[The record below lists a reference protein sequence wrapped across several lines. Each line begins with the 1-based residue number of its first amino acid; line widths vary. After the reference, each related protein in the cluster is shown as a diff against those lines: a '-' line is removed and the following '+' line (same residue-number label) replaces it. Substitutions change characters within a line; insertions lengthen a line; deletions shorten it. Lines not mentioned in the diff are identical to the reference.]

1 MMAGVNVILI
11 HGSYGSRNE
20 NWFPWLRT
28 ELHKLK
34 RKKKIRK
41 VLHVRTPSFPTPE
54 GQDLDSWLDAFSR
67 YRRYVNEKTIFV
79 GHSLGPAFILNLLE
93 GLDKKKRV
101 RAAFLVAG
109 FTGKLGITEFDG
121 INDSFTNR
129 EFDWKRIR
137 RNCRSFRVYASD
149 NDPYVP
155 LPLTEQLAKS
165 LRRKVRVVKGAG
177 NFNEECGF
185 KEFKKLLRH
194 MTTVLK

>member
-1 MMAGVNVILI
+1 MAGVNVILV
-11 HGSYGSRNE
+11 HGSYGSRDE

-28 ELHKLK
+28 ELHKLHRK
-34 RKKKIRK
+34 RKIANK
-41 VLHVRTPSFPTPE
+41 VHVRTPSFPTPE
-54 GQDLDSWLDAFSR
+54 GQDIDSWLAAFR
-67 YRRYVNEKTIFV
+67 NYRRYLNEETIFV
-79 GHSLGPAFILNLLE
+79 GHSLGPAFILNVLE
-93 GLDKKKRV
+93 GLNRKKPV

-137 RNCRSFRVYASD
+137 RNCRSFRIYASD

-155 LPLTEQLAKS
+155 LKLTEHLAKR

-177 NFNEECGF
+177 HFNEECGF
-185 KEFKKLLRH
+185 TEFKKLLRH
-194 MTTVLK
+194 MKTVLK